1 MVYSDKDTGVRNS
14 NFVAKTQFLCRSE
27 IYTDRFII
35 KLDFKMN
42 GKDKRT
48 LMHLFLFTYS
58 AQRELVSICTQSIRE
73 RN

>member
-14 NFVAKTQFLCRSE
+14 NFMAKTQFLCRSE

-42 GKDKRT
+42 GKDKKFD
-48 LMHLFLFTYS
+48 LS
-58 AQRELVSICTQSIRE
+58 
-73 RN
+73 

>member
-14 NFVAKTQFLCRSE
+14 NFMAKTQFLCRSE

-42 GKDKRT
+42 GKDKEIRFILVKCT
-48 LMHLFLFTYS
+48 LNTILSVTLDPH
-58 AQRELVSICTQSIRE
+58 
-73 RN
+73 